1 LGSIFIAKNLK
12 IWYNFTMMNDTLTK
26 EINVDTV
33 IVPRSEYEALK
44 TQNAELSQQ
53 IKWLMEQ
60 IRLAKH
66 KQFGASSERSGYDQ
80 ANLFNEAEVVSD
92 DCVKE
97 PALEVVKS
105 HYRKKARVCKD
116 RLSPEL
122 PVEVIEHFLSDEEQS
137 CPECGENLH
146 VMGKDI
152 RRELKLIPAK
162 AVIVEHVRYV
172 YSCRECERCACN
184 VPIVKAPVDEPV
196 IKGSFASPEAVAH
209 IMTQKFVTGVP
220 LYRQEQEFIRNGI
233 GLSRQTMSNWILK
246 CSDDWLEPIYAKL
259 HEMLLRQEVLHAD
272 ETTLQV
278 LHEPGKTAQSKSY
291 MWLYR
296 TSGNAKTP
304 IVLYEYQPDR
314 RGKRPK
320 EFLAGFKGYLH
331 TDGYSGYH
339 SELTD
344 DVVVVGC
351 WSHARRKFDEALKGL
366 TEKDREGSLA
376 QRGKQY
382 CDKLFKIEK
391 GLKEILYQDRHD
403 ERQKHAKPVLDEF
416 LSWLKSINPAP
427 KSGLGK
433 AVYYAL
439 EQWKYLERY
448 ILDGR
453 LEISNN
459 RAERSIKPFVIDR
472 KNFLFA
478 NTVKGARGSAVMFS
492 IIETAK
498 ENGLNPYAYL
508 TYIFKKAPNLDLED
522 PEMLKTLLP
531 DNAPDECKIP
541 GRIGKDIYE
550 TDEY

>member
-1 LGSIFIAKNLK
+1 
-12 IWYNFTMMNDTLTK
+12 
-26 EINVDTV
+26 
-33 IVPRSEYEALK
+33 
-44 TQNAELSQQ
+44 
-53 IKWLMEQ
+53 
-60 IRLAKH
+60 
-66 KQFGASSERSGYDQ
+66 
-80 ANLFNEAEVVSD
+80 
-92 DCVKE
+92 
-97 PALEVVKS
+97 
-105 HYRKKARVCKD
+105 
-116 RLSPEL
+116 
-122 PVEVIEHFLSDEEQS
+122 
-137 CPECGENLH
+137 
-146 VMGKDI
+146 MGKDI
-152 RRELKLIPAK
+152 RREFKLIPAK

-172 YSCRECERCACN
+172 YSCRECEKGACN
-184 VPIVKAPVDEPV
+184 VPVVKAPIDEPV

-209 IMTQKFVTGVP
+209 IMTQKFVSGVP

-246 CSDDWLEPIYAKL
+246 CSEDWLEPIYTKL
-259 HEMLLRQEVLHAD
+259 HEMLLKQEVLHAD
-272 ETTLQV
+272 ETILQV
-278 LHEPGKTAQSKSY
+278 LHEPGKAAQSKSY

-296 TSGNAKTP
+296 TSGDAKTQ

-320 EFLAGFKGYLH
+320 EFLAGFKGYIH

-339 SELTD
+339 SELPED
-344 DVVVVGC
+344 MVIVGC
-351 WSHARRKFDEALKGL
+351 WSHARRKFDEAIKGL
-366 TEKDREGSLA
+366 AEKDREGSLA
-376 QRGKQY
+376 QKGKRY

-391 GLKEILYQDRHD
+391 VLKDVPYQDRYD
-403 ERQKHAKPVLDEF
+403 ERQKQAKPELDEF
-416 LSWLKSINPAP
+416 LSWLKSIRPAP
-427 KSGLGK
+427 KSALGK
-433 AVYYAL
+433 AVNYAL

-478 NTVKGARGSAVMFS
+478 NTIKGARGSAVMFS

-508 TYIFKKAPNLDLED
+508 TYIFKTAPNLDLKD

-531 DNAPDECKIP
+531 DHTPDECKVP
-541 GRIGKDIYE
+541 GRIEKEDIYE